1 MYAAKE
7 DEALAAVYE
16 RDSSIG
22 MWWPQRS
29 MHTVHAIPVVRAAS
43 PGALDLADVAGFVGG
58 VHEFE
63 K

>member
-1 MYAAKE
+1 MHAAKE

-16 RDSSIG
+16 HSSSIG

-29 MHTVHAIPVVRAAS
+29 MHAVHAIPVVRAAP
-43 PGALDLADVAGFVGG
+43 PGVRDLADVAGFVGG